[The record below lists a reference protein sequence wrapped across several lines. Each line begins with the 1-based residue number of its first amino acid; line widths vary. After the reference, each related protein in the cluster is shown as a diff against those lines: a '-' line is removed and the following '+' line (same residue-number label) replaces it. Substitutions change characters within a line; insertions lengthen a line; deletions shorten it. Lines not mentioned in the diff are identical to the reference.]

1 MPEDNPGCVVE
12 GAELV
17 AAIFT
22 NISAEV
28 RRLGGTAVHYQ
39 RLTRPEG
46 ARILRRIAECIVPEG
61 ERNLARYG
69 AFPIEEFEFSV
80 RSTNALKSAGVDTV
94 NDLVALDEK
103 AVAAIPNLGKHSL
116 QDIIMKIGFWGLSL
130 GMRLPE

>member
-1 MPEDNPGCVVE
+1 MSEDDPGCVVE

-17 AAIFT
+17 SAIFS

-28 RRLGGTAVHYQ
+28 RRLGGTPAHYQ
-39 RLTRPEG
+39 RLTKPEG
-46 ARILRRIAECIVPEG
+46 ARILQRIAECIVPEG
-61 ERNLARYG
+61 ERNLGRYG

-80 RSTNALKSAGVDTV
+80 RSTNALKAAGIDTI

-103 AVAAIPNLGKHSL
+103 AVAAIPNLGKLSL
-116 QDIIMKIGFWGLSL
+116 QDIIERIGIWGLSL